1 MTKDQE
7 DKLNMYQATDGVLQ
21 TNNGVWTANTG
32 FAGVVSTLEGKIDD
46 IEDLRDQQEE
56 DTTGVTEDKQEA
68 REDLEKNTY
77 KVGSILGIYAS
88 VSGNRKLFKK
98 VNYGKSELLK
108 ARDNELPGMSG
119 QVHEEAVANALAAA
133 AYGLTSGMITT
144 LQSSLTAY
152 VSNISKPREAITE
165 TSAATEQLPP
175 VFTDIDKILEEQL
188 DKGMELYH
196 ESNPDF
202 YTDYFNARIIVNSPT
217 LKRALQVKFLLVDKD
232 KNLIGPVE
240 RMKVVID
247 GTVHRRSTKLGN
259 IYVQNLTEGAHVLEA
274 ELPGYNKATVN
285 FNVINGETTK
295 LTVKWMD
302 NADDPTGSRG
312 GRAVVN

>member
-32 FAGVVSTLEGKIDD
+32 FAGVVTTFEGRVDD

-56 DTTGVTEDKQEA
+56 DTTGVTEDKQES
-68 REDLEKNTY
+68 RDDLERNTH
-77 KVGSILGIYAS
+77 KVGSLVALYAS

-98 VNYGKSELLK
+98 VNYTKSELRN
-108 ARDNELPGMSG
+108 ARDNELPGMSA
-119 QVHEEAVANALAAA
+119 QVHEEAAANALAVA

-144 LQSSLTAY
+144 LQTSMSTY

-175 VFTDIDKILEEQL
+175 VYAAIDKILEEQI
-188 DKGMELYH
+188 DKGMELYR
-196 ESNPDF
+196 ESDPDF

-217 LKRALQVKFLLVDKD
+217 QKRALQVKFLLVDED
-232 KNLIGPVE
+232 LDVIGPVE

-247 GTVHRRSTKLGN
+247 GTIHRRSTKLGN
-259 IYVQNLTEGAHVLEA
+259 IYVQNLTEGLHHLEA
-274 ELPGYNKATVN
+274 ELPGYNKASVD

-295 LTVKWMD
+295 LTIKWKD
-302 NADDPTGSRG
+302 NPNDPTGSRG
-312 GRAVVN
+312 GRGVVN